1 MIADPALLDAIP
13 DSLIVCNHQG
23 EILWCNKQVR
33 DLLGYSPDEL
43 PGQAVEILLPAN
55 LRELHQSHRRDYAK
69 EPTLRPMGNAQ
80 ELFALAKDGMQ
91 VPVDIELA
99 PLSWHGE
106 RCVAAVIRCRL
117 TKLSQEAEQQ
127 TLLRENE
134 ERLRRSQAIAKIGTW
149 DWNTTE
155 DSVTWSEE
163 IYNIFGIPQHYKI
176 EGVQAIYD
184 MVFPEDEERFK
195 RYISTANEDK
205 AAFAFEHRAR
215 RSDGT
220 ICYIRQNG
228 EAFYNEQG
236 EMVRMLGTT
245 QDITQEMERRRQLQL
260 SQTIFEN
267 ANDGILATDA
277 ELNIISANPVIEKL
291 CDCSKEQLIG
301 LPILSLVPQYAEMD
315 LSREWNRVI
324 EKKGAWRGESELS
337 IKNAPDI
344 PIMVS
349 IAAIESSD
357 GREDGYI
364 VTITDISKLKLN
376 EAQLDFLAHYDQLTR
391 LPNRTSLL
399 RELSLRT
406 AQSYTDSSSLYLLYI
421 DLDGFKQIN
430 DSQGHSAGDELLFEV
445 AEQLRH
451 CVPNDAFVS
460 RLGGDEFAVV
470 CEFAEDRDAELLAR
484 EIIRCLRLHKEFAEI
499 SVSISASVGISCCPR
514 DGLEPL
520 ELIKKADQAMYE
532 AKANGKDSFEH
543 YSDTVGH
550 MLRHRLQMTSDLSK
564 AIRRKELY
572 LEVQPKLNLRNSRA
586 YSVEALARWHH
597 SKFGLIPPGEF
608 IALAEETGKILDLGR
623 QVLSMAA
630 EFIVEWRSS
639 HTSPLSVAVNLS
651 AKQLHDK
658 NLLSDI
664 ALIVSHF
671 EVDPAW
677 IEFEIT
683 ESVVMDNVESSLRLF
698 KALKKMGFRIAIDDF
713 GTGYSSLSYL
723 NKLPVDILKIDRSFI
738 AQLPDNQD
746 DLAIVSAIISMAK
759 SLGIEVVAEGV
770 ETEGQYQLLGE
781 LGCEQL
787 QGFYFSKPGA
797 LQDYIQNPW
806 SFWQD

>member
-23 EILWCNKQVR
+23 EILWCNGQVR
-33 DLLGYSPDEL
+33 NLLGYRPEEL
-43 PGQAVEILLPAN
+43 IGHKVEILLPAS
-55 LRELHQSHRRDYAK
+55 LREIHQSHRVDYAK

-80 ELFALAKDGMQ
+80 ELFALAKGGRQ

-117 TKLSQEAEQQ
+117 TKLAQEAEQQ

-149 DWNTTE
+149 DWNILE
-155 DSVTWSEE
+155 DTVTWSAE
-163 IYNIFGIPQHYKI
+163 IYNIFGLPQNYKI
-176 EGVQAIYD
+176 EGIQAIYE
-184 MVFPEDEERFK
+184 MVLPEDEAHFRH
-195 RYISTANEDK
+195 YISSATREQT
-205 AAFAFEHRAR
+205 AFAFEHRAR
-215 RSDGT
+215 RIDGSL
-220 ICYIRQNG
+220 CYVRQNG
-228 EAFYNEQG
+228 EAFYNAQG

-245 QDITQEMERRRQLQL
+245 QDISKEHERRRQLQL

-277 ELNIISANPVIEKL
+277 DLNIISANPVIEKL
-291 CDCSKEQLIG
+291 CACTQEQLIG
-301 LPILSLVPQYAEMD
+301 KSILSLVPQYAEVD
-315 LSREWNRVI
+315 LSREVRRVVN
-324 EKKGAWRGESELS
+324 EEGAWRGESELF

-344 PIMVS
+344 PVMVS
-349 IAAIESSD
+349 VATIQSSD

-364 VTITDISKLKLN
+364 VTVTDISKLKLN

-399 RELSLRT
+399 RELAKRT
-406 AQSYTDSSSLYLLYI
+406 AQTFTDSSSLYLLYI

-430 DSQGHSAGDELLFEV
+430 DSQGHSAGDELLYEV

-451 CVPNDAFVS
+451 CVPDDAFVS

-470 CEFAEDRDAELLAR
+470 CDFSKDQDAELLAR
-484 EIIRCLRLHKEFAEI
+484 KIIHCLRLHKEFAEI
-499 SVSISASVGISCCPR
+499 SVSISASVGITCCPR

-532 AKANGKDSFEH
+532 AKANGKDGFEH
-543 YSDTVGH
+543 YSDNVGH
-550 MLRHRLQMTSDLSK
+550 MLRRRLQMTSDLSK
-564 AIRRKELY
+564 ALKGKELF
-572 LEVQPKLNLRNSRA
+572 LDVQPKLNLRDSRA
-586 YSVEALARWHH
+586 FSVEALARWRH
-597 SKFGLIPPGEF
+597 SKLGLIPPDEF
-608 IALAEETGKILDLGR
+608 IALAEETGQILDLGR
-623 QVLSMAA
+623 QVLTKAM
-630 EFIVEWRSS
+630 EFIVDWRAA
-639 HTSPLSVAVNLS
+639 HTSSLSVAVNLS

-664 ALIVSHF
+664 ALIVSHY
-671 EVDPAW
+671 EVDPSW

-698 KALKKMGFRIAIDDF
+698 NALKKMGFRIAIDDF

-723 NKLPVDILKIDRSFI
+723 NKLPIDILKIDRSFI

-759 SLGIEVVAEGV
+759 SLNIEVVAEGV

-787 QGFYFSKPGA
+787 QGYYFAKPGS
-797 LQDYIQNPW
+797 LQDYIQKPW